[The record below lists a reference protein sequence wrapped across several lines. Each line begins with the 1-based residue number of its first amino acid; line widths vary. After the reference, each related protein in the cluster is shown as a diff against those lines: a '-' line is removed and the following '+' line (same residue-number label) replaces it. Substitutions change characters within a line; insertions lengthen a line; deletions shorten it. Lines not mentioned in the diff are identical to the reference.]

1 MTAGKKFHFED
12 LTPGFRFETESVT
25 FSEQEIVAFAQ
36 QYDPQSFH
44 TSPIAAR
51 DSLFGGIIASGWQV
65 GSATMPLI
73 INGKKGGLAGLIGI
87 EITRLRWPN
96 PVRPGDEV
104 KVRVEV
110 LKARLS
116 NSYPNYGIVNLAF
129 EATNQAGAAVQTSE
143 GTFLVPRRT
152 DK

>member
-1 MTAGKKFHFED
+1 MREGKQFYFED
-12 LTPGFRFETESVT
+12 LSPGFSFETESVT
-25 FSEQEIVAFAQ
+25 FSEQEIVAFARR
-36 QYDPQSFH
+36 YDPQPFH

-73 INGKKGGLAGLIGI
+73 INGKNGGLAGLIGI

-104 KVRVEV
+104 KLRIDV

-116 NSYPNYGIVNLAF
+116 NSYPHYGIVNLAF
-129 EATNQAGAAVQTSE
+129 EATNQAGAIVQASE
-143 GTFLVPRRT
+143 GVFLVPRHT
-152 DK
+152 D